1 MKYIDEG
8 VKIKI
13 SGFNIAKSAQYRY
26 TVYWSGDAEPFFDG
40 YCYLLQGQ
48 TEKEFDIT
56 DIIKSHNI
64 SAVTDDYSMLYTTY
78 SIVLMVDG
86 VNYTNEETIANIYRY
101 PNRKLDME
109 TDFANYDGCPMLQG
123 YNGRELK
130 LTPHYPIVAGSSFK
144 FDYVYFNRTLTEKSI
159 IIYNNPYPVDYDT
172 ENKVLSKSMTIGSL
186 VGDRTEPTDIKF
198 DTGFRII
205 TIAVLDDPHSRYY
218 LKWRDRY
225 GSFQCQPFCKTST
238 FSESLDKKQLLTY
251 DLHKKIYSVD
261 ITPTW
266 KINSGWI
273 DQELYPYFE
282 SIFISNYVELYDTKE
297 DISYIVIV
305 KDSDYTEKTVRNQ
318 GRRLFNLEL
327 TLELNKNQSILY

>member
-56 DIIKSHNI
+56 DIVKSHNI
-64 SAVTDDYSMLYTTY
+64 SAVTEDYSMLYTTY

-109 TDFANYDGCPMLQG
+109 TDFSNRDGYPMLQG
-123 YNGRELK
+123 YDGTKLK

-144 FDYVYFNRTLTEKSI
+144 FDYVYFNKTLTEKSI
-159 IIYNNPYPVDYDT
+159 IIYNNPYPVDYST

-186 VGDRTEPTDIKF
+186 IGDRTDPTDIKF

-205 TIAVLDDPHSRYY
+205 TVAVLDEPKSRYY

-238 FSESLDKKQLLTY
+238 YSESFDKKQLLTY

-297 DISYIVIV
+297 DISYVVVV

-318 GRRLFNLEL
+318 GRSLFNLEL